1 MGIQRHQ
8 VVIAAL
14 LIVGGLGYLFFT
26 GMQGNMVFYYTVGEV
41 LEQRDTLA
49 GRPLRIAGKVVPGT
63 IEKSPSNYLDV
74 RFVIHEG
81 DERVPVEFHGTV
93 PDTLVDDSD
102 AVVAGAARRRRHLPR
117 HRGAGQVPFQVRE
130 RDGLREVPRG
140 RRCHTDRRSPVGSG
154 TAENPAAARGSTAS
168 DRYRP
173 SGTDR
178 RAGHSRV
185 YQRRRRHRRA
195 SSSAR
200 TGTERFVTASTQPR
214 RW

>member
-102 AVVAGAARRRRHLPR
+102 AVVQGRLGDDGIFRATEVQAKCPSKYENETDYAKYREAGVAIPI
-117 HRGAGQVPFQVRE
+117 
-130 RDGLREVPRG
+130 DDLR
-140 RRCHTDRRSPVGSG
+140 
-154 TAENPAAARGSTAS
+154 
-168 DRYRP
+168 
-173 SGTDR
+173 
-178 RAGHSRV
+178 
-185 YQRRRRHRRA
+185 
-195 SSSAR
+195 
-200 TGTERFVTASTQPR
+200 
-214 RW
+214 